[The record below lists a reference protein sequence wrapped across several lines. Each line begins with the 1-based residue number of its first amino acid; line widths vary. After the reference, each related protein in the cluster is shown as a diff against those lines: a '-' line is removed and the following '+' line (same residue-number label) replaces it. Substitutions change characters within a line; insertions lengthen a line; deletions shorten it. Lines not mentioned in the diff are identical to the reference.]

1 MTPLQYFSIGLSAFS
16 GALFLGFLTAANP
29 NLNGLHLIATV
40 AILAIFG
47 INGLT
52 QSRSYITYNR
62 GLNPILVNF
71 GLCALVTVALYWT
84 VIGVGAWTFTSPIP
98 LEDSYESFL

>member
-1 MTPLQYFSIGLSAFS
+1 MTPLQYFAIGLAAFS
-16 GALFLGFLTAANP
+16 GSLFLGFLTAANP
-29 NLNGLHLIATV
+29 NLNGLHLIVTVVIAT
-40 AILAIFG
+40 IFA

-71 GLCALVTVALYWT
+71 GLCALVTIALYWT
-84 VIGVGAWTFTSPIP
+84 IISVGAWTFTSPIP
-98 LEDSYESFL
+98 LEETYESLL